1 MTEMYELFLRATKE
15 EKMIHI
21 KTDDKQFTEFLE
33 KMKDGGLLEISDG
46 EIANNGGHTDL
57 RFSIDEEKTKE
68 ALEKVYRELE
78 ETRRKNIRM
87 TKNSE
92 MDESR

>member
-1 MTEMYELFLRATKE
+1 MYELFLRATKE
-15 EKMIHI
+15 EKMVHV

-68 ALEKVYRELE
+68 ELEKVYKGLE
-78 ETRRKNIRM
+78 EARRKNIRM
-87 TKNSE
+87 IKDSKI
-92 MDESR
+92 DESR